1 MLIKKDLV
9 AREEMS
15 KEASR
20 LLEYSR
26 DTLHQV
32 PSLFAQYVRYDYKRS
47 EPRIHAEGVFCVHV
61 SNRSHRLEREEAL
74 ATRPIHQV
82 GFS

>member
-26 DTLHQV
+26 DMLHQV
-32 PSLFAQYVRYDYKRS
+32 PSLFAQSPSMY
-47 EPRIHAEGVFCVHV
+47 EMI
-61 SNRSHRLEREEAL
+61 EREAKREFML
-74 ATRPIHQV
+74 RVQFSGLIPI
-82 GFS
+82 GRI